1 MNENK
6 TKNKNKITELHHQQ
20 KYGKVELIGNK
31 TKEHNKTNNKMEE
44 VNFRHICPDI
54 LLCETGT
61 KPIQ

>member
-44 VNFRHICPDI
+44 VNFRLIFPDI
-54 LLCETGT
+54 L
-61 KPIQ
+61 